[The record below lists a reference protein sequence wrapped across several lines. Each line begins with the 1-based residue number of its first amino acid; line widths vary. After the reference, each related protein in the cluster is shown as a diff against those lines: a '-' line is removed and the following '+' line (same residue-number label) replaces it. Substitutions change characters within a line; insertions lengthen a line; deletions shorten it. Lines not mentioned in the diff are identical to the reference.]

1 MNRRQ
6 FFRMSAG
13 AAAYFAFPRR
23 GYSYAQSPPNITK
36 FAVSLPG
43 LGPSGKNQLGN
54 YIAVAT
60 PNKTKFP
67 GIDYYEIAARK
78 YTQQL
83 HPNLGPTTLLG
94 YADASGTG
102 DPTNTYLGGLIVAK
116 RGRPVRL
123 KAMNLLEGSHPLPVD
138 ATLMGAEDGSSAN
151 RITVHL
157 HGGLVHWDSDGGP
170 FSWFD
175 PLGNTGSSFVNG
187 TGVPG
192 EAVYNYPNDQSA
204 RLVWYHDHALGYTRL
219 NAYAGLAS
227 GYLITDSAE
236 AQLVQSGL
244 IPDIQIPLIIQD
256 KTFEAGGG
264 LWYPSVYEAN
274 ADNDP
279 AGRWDTGPGFPP
291 PSGPS
296 CVPEFFADTILVNGA
311 PYPTVKLDA
320 KRYRFRILNGSQA
333 RFFNLQMYVKDDSY
347 DGITLKASS
356 ELDNEEH
363 PLQIPTNPAG
373 PAFIQIGTEGG
384 FLPLPVPFA
393 SYMNGQPVNS
403 NRPLG
408 YDLSGDPES
417 PAFGIANRFNLLLAP
432 AERAD
437 LIVDFSAF
445 KGQKIILYN
454 DAPAPFPTGDERNDY
469 YPGAPDQSAEGGAH
483 TPVPGCGPDTRILM
497 QFEIG
502 TTTVA
507 DLDFGATLQA
517 LAAALPITF
526 IETQPSPLRHR
537 AHALPKRPK
546 TLNEDFDYYGRLRQ
560 VIGTTK
566 PTGRNSFGMEYLDTP
581 TEIVDPGEVQVWR
594 IFNLTGD
601 THPMHF
607 HLVNVQ
613 IVQRAQWAYDI
624 KTIDGASTAVPKF
637 DLIPGTQR
645 PPDPNELGWKETV
658 RINPGEAMDVIMKF
672 DLPPGQ
678 VPDSPRLLQEY
689 GIRGSEYVWH
699 CHILEH
705 EEHDMMRPLVVR
717 SDSRK
722 KRIPGAEGNAG

>member
-13 AAAYFAFPRR
+13 AATYLAFPRR
-23 GYSYAQSPPNITK
+23 GYSFAQSPTNITK
-36 FAVSLPG
+36 FAVNLPG

-60 PNKTKFP
+60 PNKISFP
-67 GIDYYEIAARK
+67 GIDYYEIAARR

-83 HPNLGPTTLLG
+83 HPNLGPTTLFG
-94 YADASGTG
+94 YADASGAG
-102 DPTNTYLGGLIVAK
+102 DPTSKYLGGLIVAK
-116 RGRPVRL
+116 SGRPVRI
-123 KAMNLLEGSHPLPVD
+123 KATNRLSGSHPLPVD
-138 ATLMGAEDGSSAN
+138 TTILGAEGGSGAN
-151 RITVHL
+151 RMTIHL

-170 FSWFD
+170 FTWFD
-175 PLGNTGSSFVNG
+175 PAGNTGASFANG

-204 RLVWYHDHALGYTRL
+204 RLVWYHDHTLGYTRL

-244 IPDIQIPLIIQD
+244 IPDLQIPLIIQD
-256 KTFEAGGG
+256 KTFAADGG

-274 ADNDP
+274 AKDFP
-279 AGRWDTGPGFPP
+279 SGRWDAGPGYPP
-291 PSGPS
+291 PNGPS
-296 CVPEFFADTILVNGA
+296 IVPEFFADTMLVNGA
-311 PYPTVKLDA
+311 PYPSAQIDA
-320 KRYRFRILNGSQA
+320 KRYRFRVLNGSQA
-333 RFFNLQMYVKDDSY
+333 RFFNRQMYVKDGSY
-347 DGITLKASS
+347 DGITLQASS

-363 PLQIPTNPAG
+363 PLQIPTNPPG

-384 FLPLPVPFA
+384 FLPLPVPFV
-393 SYMNGQPVNS
+393 SYVNGQPVNS

-408 YDLSGDPES
+408 YDLSGDPGS
-417 PAFGIANRFNLLLAP
+417 PAFGIANRYNLLLAP

-454 DAPAPFPTGDERNDY
+454 DAPAPFPMGDERNDY
-469 YPGAPDQSAEGGAH
+469 YPGAADQSAQGGAH
-483 TPVPGCGPDTRILM
+483 TPVPGSGPDTRIIM
-497 QFEIG
+497 QFEVG
-502 TTTVA
+502 TATVA
-507 DLDFGATLQA
+507 DLDFGGTLEG

-526 IETQPSPLRHR
+526 IETQPSPLRQR
-537 AHALPKRPK
+537 AHRFPKRPK
-546 TLNEDFDYYGRLRQ
+546 TLNEDFDEYGRLRQ
-560 VIGTTK
+560 TMGTSK
-566 PTGRNSFGMEYLDTP
+566 PSGDNSFGLKYLAPP

-601 THPMHF
+601 THPIHF

-613 IVQRAQWAYDI
+613 IVQRAQWEYDF
-624 KTIDGASTAVPKF
+624 KTINGTPTAVPTF
-637 DLIPGTQR
+637 NLIAGTQR

-658 RINPGEAMDVIMKF
+658 RINPGETADVIMKF
-672 DLPPGQ
+672 DLPPGNP
-678 VPDSPRLLQEY
+678 PDSPRLLKEY
-689 GIRGSEYVWH
+689 GLRGAEYVWH

-717 SDSRK
+717 A
-722 KRIPGAEGNAG
+722 PGDRPRRWRP